1 MDKKQFERRMTIM
14 FSNFMENINWQV
26 QDTNRTPR
34 RINTK
39 RSVPRS
45 STVKLLEGGE
55 RTRTVLNAAS
65 EKQLHTNRG
74 TACVYRNN

>member
-1 MDKKQFERRMTIM
+1 MTIM

-39 RSVPRS
+39 TTTPRHFV
-45 STVKLLEGGE
+45 VK
-55 RTRTVLNAAS
+55 
-65 EKQLHTNRG
+65 
-74 TACVYRNN
+74 